1 MQLGKVRVA
10 QQLVNP
16 WGVPG
21 PVWRGLAWET
31 VPACWMRCNARMACV
46 LWASLP
52 EELAA
57 SCGLESAGQS
67 PSWSGTVPPISLKPP
82 KRGTVHQPGAIIM
95 PEPTKQEIEAR
106 AYKLWEQ
113 AGRPEDRET
122 EFWQLAEQELR
133 NEDRS
138 SPTRTPDT
146 L

>member
-21 PVWRGLAWET
+21 PVWRGFAWET
-31 VPACWMRCNARMACV
+31 VRLAGCGVTPAWPVSCGLV
-46 LWASLP
+46 L
-52 EELAA
+52 ELAA

-82 KRGTVHQPGAIIM
+82 ERGTVHQPGAIIM